1 MSTLLWRTTSQ
12 LIDWILWIENNKGNA
27 ADSGRF
33 QSTSIQFNMLL
44 VIGRDRDLADPSLRE
59 RFNWRSDAV
68 VVASKK
74 VHCITYDKLY
84 DDLSTRL
91 KIFGG

>member
-1 MSTLLWRTTSQ
+1 MSIPRVEGNVTLMTVARAVGVSPMTVS
-12 LIDWILWIENNKGNA
+12 NA
-27 ADSGRF
+27 YNRPHKLSPA
-33 QSTSIQFNMLL
+33 
-44 VIGRDRDLADPSLRE
+44 LRE
-59 RFNWRSDAV
+59 RFDWRSDSV

-91 KIFGG
+91 KIFTG